1 MKQFYLIC
9 TLLLM
14 SLTAFARDITVHVTD
29 QRGAAVSG
37 LSVTFDNEYFY
48 TDSNGDFEIR
58 GLGSSGVYSFSY
70 STDYGYEQI
79 RFSWDG
85 TSSVVNVS
93 LEGYFVVFRL
103 VGLTEED
110 LAQVWD
116 NYFYISTTDG
126 SHGQTMYMGD
136 GGVLAF
142 WWDEPTI
149 SWRFNTDLFGD
160 CSGTVDLEEEKG
172 VVSIAPKNG
181 KYKVSLGS
189 IKGHGGVAMEG
200 VTVEGMPAESF
211 SAVYRSPGT
220 YSLNVSAPGYFP
232 YACSYQVVDK
242 DVAVDVDMSQSHVV
256 KFKFTDRD
264 GTAMENVS
272 VRLGSNYD
280 DPVVV
285 TDASGECEAYAMP
298 GYYNYLT
305 SYENPFYTNT
315 LDYITVSS
323 QDVTEEVDW
332 TGATLLEVRL
342 KNAAQFKDYAYGDIL
357 SYNSSC
363 ALKGGGD
370 DDFMQPNPSLIEVV
384 DGEDI
389 VVGLLA
395 EKEYTSADLSLYF
408 ENTVKEILGIHEEG
422 IALEGKDVKLEYDF
436 GTYLTAHFSASD
448 GLLLQDIKIDGM
460 SLGVNGV
467 NETFDVLM
475 PPGEHRWTAELQTE
489 DGTQSYPFGKE
500 QAFALSEDGESI
512 VYAFNEEDYSG
523 IRFLVE
529 DENGNPGEGFC
540 VVVRRNSSIVSSAN
554 TAEDGLCTV
563 FLSEPGDYTYEVAYG
578 QGVIYGEYGGY
589 LPLRGSVTVGTE
601 MAEETVSFEDY
612 CKFSLRVTGIEMPY
626 TEWSTALPTVELD
639 GVYVHFRMTANK
651 EVTPIEY
658 ESSMWMPQDTYSG
671 TVRVH
676 DESNHSGRATFTVEL
691 GEDGVVETIDFSHY
705 RTVDFTVNGENII
718 EGYVRLFREGQDFD
732 GNSEYDRLLPP
743 GKYAALYDNYSYIF
757 TDTVYFEIADEN
769 MVVDF
774 QFNPEDYHAV
784 TFVVKNQPEGTDGVY
799 FVIDENG
806 WADNQQGTM
815 MREGKHSF
823 VLSSMDVHGG
833 YYYANAW
840 PLEGFFEV
848 GEEDKE
854 VEVDLSSYRLFR
866 MRFILPDGSEW
877 TDSESWGYDLL
888 LSKDGVSYPFYTM
901 ELNYYALPV
910 GDYGLTLDLR
920 KRYYGTFTVGTEC
933 PDEIT
938 VRLSETSVSVA
949 DTRSEDV
956 ALSAAMNNGRVSI
969 MSAHNEEVAV
979 CIYDLDGRVLWQG
992 VVAPGCAADT
1002 GLQDGGIYLIRME
1015 QKGFVKT
1022 QKLIVR

>member
-1 MKQFYLIC
+1 MKQVYLIC

-37 LSVTFDNEYFY
+37 LPVTFDNEYFY

-70 STDYGYEQI
+70 NTGYGYEQI

-110 LAQVWD
+110 LTQVRD
-116 NYFYISTTDG
+116 DYFVISTTDG
-126 SHGQTMYMGD
+126 SYSEEMYMDD

-189 IKGHGGVAMEG
+189 IKGHGGVAIEG

-211 SAVYRSPGT
+211 STVYRSPGT

-272 VRLGSNYD
+272 VQLGRDYD
-280 DPVVV
+280 SPVVV
-285 TDASGECEAYAMP
+285 TDASGVCEAYAMP
-298 GYYNYLT
+298 GYYDYLT
-305 SYENPFYTNT
+305 SYENPLYPSNT
-315 LDYITVSS
+315 LKNITVSS
-323 QDVTEEVDW
+323 QDVTVAVDW

-342 KNAAQFKDYAYGDIL
+342 KNAKQFKDSESYYDRIL
-357 SYNSSC
+357 SFQSGC
-363 ALKGGGD
+363 DLGD
-370 DDFMQPNPSLIEVV
+370 DEDISYYGASLSEVE

-389 VVGLLA
+389 LVGRLA
-395 EKEYTSADLSLYF
+395 DKEYTRANLQLYF
-408 ENTVKEILGIHEEG
+408 EGTIKNILGIREQG
-422 IALEGKDVKLEYDF
+422 IALNGGDVKLEYDF
-436 GTYLTAHFSASD
+436 GTYLTAHLAAPEGFSL
-448 GLLLQDIKIDGM
+448 GHYMIDGID
-460 SLGVNGV
+460 VNAWS
-467 NETFDVLM
+467 EEILM
-475 PPGEHRWTAELQTE
+475 PAGEHRWQAELE
-489 DGTQSYPFGKE
+489 LADGQQSYPFGKE
-500 QAFALSEDGESI
+500 QTFTLSEDGERI

-523 IRFLVE
+523 IRFFVE

-554 TAEDGLCTV
+554 TDEDGRCTV

-578 QGVIYGEYGGY
+578 QGVMYGEYGGY
-589 LPLRGSVTVGTE
+589 LPLRGSVTVGAE

-612 CKFSLRVTGIEMPY
+612 RKFSLRVTGIEMPY
-626 TEWSTALPTVELD
+626 TEWSTALPTVEID
-639 GVYVHFRMTANK
+639 GLYGYFHMTANK

-658 ESSMWMPQDTYSG
+658 EGSMWMPQDTYSG
-671 TVRVH
+671 TVQVH
-676 DESNHSGRATFTVEL
+676 DGSNHSGRATFTVEL
-691 GEDGVVETIDFSHY
+691 AGSDVVETVDFSHY

-718 EGYVRLFREGQDFD
+718 EGDVRLFREGQDFD
-732 GNSEYDRLLPP
+732 GNYENDRLLPP
-743 GKYAALYDNYSYIF
+743 GKYAALYDNYSYNF
-757 TDTVYFEIADEN
+757 TDTVYFEITDEN

-799 FVIDENG
+799 FVIDGNG
-806 WADNQQGTM
+806 WADSKDQQGTM
-815 MREGKHSF
+815 VREGKHSF
-823 VLSSMDVHGG
+823 VLSYMDVQGG
-833 YYYANAW
+833 YYFVNTW
-840 PLEGFFEV
+840 PLEGSFEV

-854 VEVDLSSYRLFR
+854 VEVDLASYRMFR

-888 LSKDGVSYPFYTM
+888 LSKDGVSYPSYTM
-901 ELNYYALPV
+901 ELNYHALPV
-910 GDYGLTLDLR
+910 GNYGLTLDLR
-920 KRYYGTFTVGTEC
+920 KQYYGAFTVGAEC
-933 PDEIT
+933 PDEIM
-938 VRLSETSVSVA
+938 VRLSEAPVSVA
-949 DTRSEDV
+949 DTRSEEV

-969 MSAHNEEVAV
+969 VSTHNEGVAV
-979 CIYDLDGRVLWQG
+979 CIYNLDGRVLWQG
-992 VVAPGCAADT
+992 LVTPGCAADT

-1022 QKLIVR
+1022 QKLIVG

>member
-37 LSVTFDNEYFY
+37 LPVTFDNEYFY

-70 STDYGYEQI
+70 NTGYGYEQI

-126 SHGQTMYMGD
+126 SHGQTMHMDD

-189 IKGHGGVAMEG
+189 IKGHGGVAIEG

-272 VRLGSNYD
+272 VQLGRDYD
-280 DPVVV
+280 SPVVV
-285 TDASGECEAYAMP
+285 TDASGVCEAYAMP
-298 GYYNYLT
+298 GYYDYLT
-305 SYENPFYTNT
+305 SYENPLYPSNT
-315 LDYITVSS
+315 LKNITVSS
-323 QDVTEEVDW
+323 QDVTVAVDW

-342 KNAAQFKDYAYGDIL
+342 KNAKQFKDSESYYDRIL
-357 SYNSSC
+357 SFQSGC
-363 ALKGGGD
+363 DLGD
-370 DDFMQPNPSLIEVV
+370 DEDISYYGASLSEVE

-389 VVGLLA
+389 LVGRLA
-395 EKEYTSADLSLYF
+395 DKEYTRANLQLYF
-408 ENTVKEILGIHEEG
+408 EGTIKNILGIREQG
-422 IALEGKDVKLEYDF
+422 IALNGGDVKLEYDF
-436 GTYLTAHFSASD
+436 GTYLTAHLAAPEGFSL
-448 GLLLQDIKIDGM
+448 GHYMIDGID
-460 SLGVNGV
+460 VNAWS
-467 NETFDVLM
+467 EEILM
-475 PPGEHRWTAELQTE
+475 PAGEHRWQAELE
-489 DGTQSYPFGKE
+489 LADGQQSYPFGKE
-500 QAFALSEDGESI
+500 QTFTLSEDGERI

-523 IRFLVE
+523 IRFFVE

-540 VVVRRNSSIVSSAN
+540 VVVRRNSFFVSSAN
-554 TAEDGLCTV
+554 TDEDGRCTV

-578 QGVIYGEYGGY
+578 QEVIYGEYGGY
-589 LPLRGSVTVGTE
+589 LPLRGSVTVGAE

-612 CKFSLRVTGIEMPY
+612 RKFSLRVTGIEMPY
-626 TEWSTALPTVELD
+626 TEWSTALPTVEID
-639 GVYVHFRMTANK
+639 GLYGYFHMTANK

-658 ESSMWMPQDTYSG
+658 EGSMWMPQGTYSG
-671 TVRVH
+671 TVQVH
-676 DESNHSGRATFTVEL
+676 DGSNHSGRATFTVEL
-691 GEDGVVETIDFSHY
+691 AGSDVVETVDFSHY

-718 EGYVRLFREGQDFD
+718 E
-732 GNSEYDRLLPP
+732 
-743 GKYAALYDNYSYIF
+743 
-757 TDTVYFEIADEN
+757 
-769 MVVDF
+769 
-774 QFNPEDYHAV
+774 
-784 TFVVKNQPEGTDGVY
+784 
-799 FVIDENG
+799 
-806 WADNQQGTM
+806 
-815 MREGKHSF
+815 
-823 VLSSMDVHGG
+823 
-833 YYYANAW
+833 
-840 PLEGFFEV
+840 
-848 GEEDKE
+848 
-854 VEVDLSSYRLFR
+854 
-866 MRFILPDGSEW
+866 
-877 TDSESWGYDLL
+877 
-888 LSKDGVSYPFYTM
+888 
-901 ELNYYALPV
+901 
-910 GDYGLTLDLR
+910 
-920 KRYYGTFTVGTEC
+920 
-933 PDEIT
+933 
-938 VRLSETSVSVA
+938 
-949 DTRSEDV
+949 
-956 ALSAAMNNGRVSI
+956 
-969 MSAHNEEVAV
+969 
-979 CIYDLDGRVLWQG
+979 
-992 VVAPGCAADT
+992 
-1002 GLQDGGIYLIRME
+1002 
-1015 QKGFVKT
+1015 
-1022 QKLIVR
+1022 

>member
-37 LSVTFDNEYFY
+37 LPVTFDNEYFY

-70 STDYGYEQI
+70 NTGYGYEQI

-126 SHGQTMYMGD
+126 SHGQTMHMDD

-189 IKGHGGVAMEG
+189 IKGHGGVTIEG

-211 SAVYRSPGT
+211 STVYRSPGT

-272 VRLGSNYD
+272 VQLGRDYD
-280 DPVVV
+280 SPVVV
-285 TDASGECEAYAMP
+285 TDASGVCEAYAMP
-298 GYYNYLT
+298 GYYDYLT
-305 SYENPFYTNT
+305 SYENPLYPSNT
-315 LDYITVSS
+315 LKNITVSS
-323 QDVTEEVDW
+323 QDVTVAVDW

-342 KNAAQFKDYAYGDIL
+342 KNAKQFKDSESYYDRIL
-357 SYNSSC
+357 SFQSGC
-363 ALKGGGD
+363 DLGD
-370 DDFMQPNPSLIEVV
+370 DEDISYYGASLSEVE

-389 VVGLLA
+389 LVGRLA
-395 EKEYTSADLSLYF
+395 DKEYTRANLQLYF
-408 ENTVKEILGIHEEG
+408 EGTIKNILGIREQG
-422 IALEGKDVKLEYDF
+422 IALNGGDVKLEYDF
-436 GTYLTAHFSASD
+436 GTYLTAHLAAPEGFSL
-448 GLLLQDIKIDGM
+448 GHYMIDGID
-460 SLGVNGV
+460 VNAWS
-467 NETFDVLM
+467 EEILM
-475 PPGEHRWTAELQTE
+475 PAGEHRWQAELE
-489 DGTQSYPFGKE
+489 LADGQQSYPFGKE
-500 QAFALSEDGESI
+500 QTFTLSEDGERI

-523 IRFLVE
+523 IRFFVE

-554 TAEDGLCTV
+554 TDEDGRCTV

-578 QGVIYGEYGGY
+578 QEVIYGEYGGY

-612 CKFSLRVTGIEMPY
+612 RKFSLRVTGIEMPY
-626 TEWSTALPTVELD
+626 TEWSTALPTVEID
-639 GVYVHFRMTANK
+639 GLYGYFHMTANK

-658 ESSMWMPQDTYSG
+658 EGSMWMPQDTYSG
-671 TVRVH
+671 TVQVH
-676 DESNHSGRATFTVEL
+676 DGSNHSGRATFTVEL
-691 GEDGVVETIDFSHY
+691 AGSDVVETVDFSHY

-718 EGYVRLFREGQDFD
+718 EGDVRLFREGQDFD
-732 GNSEYDRLLPP
+732 GNYENDRLLPP
-743 GKYAALYDNYSYIF
+743 GKYAALYDNYSYNF
-757 TDTVYFEIADEN
+757 TDTVYFEITDEN

-799 FVIDENG
+799 FVIDGNG
-806 WADNQQGTM
+806 WADSKDQQGTM
-815 MREGKHSF
+815 VREGKHSF
-823 VLSSMDVHGG
+823 VLSYMDVQGG
-833 YYYANAW
+833 YYFVNTW
-840 PLEGFFEV
+840 PLEGSFEV

-854 VEVDLSSYRLFR
+854 VEVDLASYRMFR

-888 LSKDGVSYPFYTM
+888 LSKDGVSYPSHTM
-901 ELNYYALPV
+901 ELNYHALPV
-910 GDYGLTLDLR
+910 GNYGLTLDLR
-920 KRYYGTFTVGTEC
+920 KRYYGAFTVGAEC
-933 PDEIT
+933 PDEIM
-938 VRLSETSVSVA
+938 VRLSETPVSVA
-949 DTRSEDV
+949 DTRSEEV

-969 MSAHNEEVAV
+969 VSTHNEGVAV
-979 CIYDLDGRVLWQG
+979 CIYNLDGRVLWQG
-992 VVAPGCAADT
+992 LVTPGCAADT

>member
-1 MKQFYLIC
+1 MKQVYLIC

-14 SLTAFARDITVHVTD
+14 SLTTFARDITVHVTD

-37 LSVTFDNEYFY
+37 LPVTFDNEYFY

-70 STDYGYEQI
+70 NTGYGYEQI

-126 SHGQTMYMGD
+126 SHGQTMHMDD

-189 IKGHGGVAMEG
+189 INGHGGVAMEG

-272 VRLGSNYD
+272 VQLGLGYD
-280 DPVVV
+280 SPVIV
-285 TDASGECEAYAMP
+285 TNASGECEAYAMP
-298 GYYNYLT
+298 GGYNYLT
-305 SYENPFYTNT
+305 SYENPLYPSN
-315 LDYITVSS
+315 YMENITVSS
-323 QDVTEEVDW
+323 QDVTEDVDW

-357 SYNSSC
+357 SYNSVCELGNDEYMSYG
-363 ALKGGGD
+363 AS
-370 DDFMQPNPSLIEVV
+370 FNEVE

-389 VVGLLA
+389 IVGVLA
-395 EKEYTSADLSLYF
+395 GKEYTQANLQLSF
-408 ENTVKEILGIHEEG
+408 ENVVKNILGIREQG
-422 IALEGKDVKLEYDF
+422 IALNGGDVKLEYDF
-436 GTYLTAHFSASD
+436 GTYLTAHLAAPEGFSL
-448 GLLLQDIKIDGM
+448 GHYMIDGID
-460 SLGVNGV
+460 VNAWS
-467 NETFDVLM
+467 EEILM
-475 PPGEHRWTAELQTE
+475 PAGEHRWQAELE
-489 DGTQSYPFGKE
+489 LADGQQSYPFGKE
-500 QAFALSEDGESI
+500 QTFTLSEDGERI
-512 VYAFNEEDYSG
+512 VYAFNEEDYGG
-523 IRFLVE
+523 IRFFVE

-554 TAEDGLCTV
+554 TDEDGLCTV

-578 QGVIYGEYGGY
+578 QEVIYGEYGGY

-612 CKFSLRVTGIEMPY
+612 RKFSLRVTGIEMPY
-626 TEWSTALPTVELD
+626 TEWSTALPTVEID
-639 GVYVHFRMTANK
+639 GLYGYFHMTANK

-658 ESSMWMPQDTYSG
+658 EGSMWMPQDTYSG
-671 TVRVH
+671 TVQVH
-676 DESNHSGRATFTVEL
+676 DGSNHSGRATFTVEL
-691 GEDGVVETIDFSHY
+691 AGSDVVETVDFSHY

-718 EGYVRLFREGQDFD
+718 EGDVRLFREGQDFD
-732 GNSEYDRLLPP
+732 GNYENDRLLPP
-743 GKYAALYDNYSYIF
+743 GKYAALYDNYSYNF
-757 TDTVYFEIADEN
+757 TDTVYFEITDEN

-799 FVIDENG
+799 FVIDGNG
-806 WADNQQGTM
+806 WADSKDQQGTM
-815 MREGKHSF
+815 VREGKHSF
-823 VLSSMDVHGG
+823 VLSYMDVQGG
-833 YYYANAW
+833 YYFVNTW
-840 PLEGFFEV
+840 PLEGSFEV

-854 VEVDLSSYRLFR
+854 VEVDLASYRMFR

-888 LSKDGVSYPFYTM
+888 LSKDGVSYPSHTM
-901 ELNYYALPV
+901 ELNYHALPV
-910 GDYGLTLDLR
+910 GNYGLTLDLR
-920 KRYYGTFTVGTEC
+920 KRYYGAFTVGAEC
-933 PDEIT
+933 PDEIM
-938 VRLSETSVSVA
+938 VRLSETPVSVA
-949 DTRSEDV
+949 DTRSEEV

-969 MSAHNEEVAV
+969 MSTHNEDIAV
-979 CIYDLDGRVLWQG
+979 CIYNLDGRVLWQG
-992 VVAPGCAADT
+992 LVTPGCAADT

>member
-1 MKQFYLIC
+1 MKQVYLIC

-14 SLTAFARDITVHVTD
+14 SLTTFARDITVHVTD

-37 LSVTFDNEYFY
+37 LPVTFDNEYFY

-70 STDYGYEQI
+70 NTGYGYEQI

-126 SHGQTMYMGD
+126 SHGQTMYMDD

-189 IKGHGGVAMEG
+189 IKGHGGVAIEG

-242 DVAVDVDMSQSHVV
+242 DVVVDVDMSQSYVV
-256 KFKFTDRD
+256 RFKFTDRD

-272 VRLGSNYD
+272 VQLGLGYD
-280 DPVVV
+280 SPVIV
-285 TDASGECEAYAMP
+285 TNASGECEAYAMP
-298 GYYNYLT
+298 GGYNYLT
-305 SYENPFYTNT
+305 SYENPLYPSN
-315 LDYITVSS
+315 YMENITVSS

-342 KNAAQFKDYAYGDIL
+342 KNAAQFKDYAHGDIL
-357 SYNSSC
+357 SYNSVCELGNDEYMSYG
-363 ALKGGGD
+363 AS
-370 DDFMQPNPSLIEVV
+370 FNEVE

-389 VVGLLA
+389 LVGVLA
-395 EKEYTSADLSLYF
+395 GKEYTQANLQLSF
-408 ENTVKEILGIHEEG
+408 ENVVKNILGIREQG
-422 IALEGKDVKLEYDF
+422 IALNGGDVKLEYDF
-436 GTYLTAHFSASD
+436 GTYLTAHLAAPEGFSL
-448 GLLLQDIKIDGM
+448 GHYMIDGIDVNAWSEEILM
-460 SLGVNGV
+460 S
-467 NETFDVLM
+467 
-475 PPGEHRWTAELQTE
+475 PGEHRWQAELE
-489 DGTQSYPFGKE
+489 SADGQSYPFGKE
-500 QAFALSEDGESI
+500 QTFTLSEDGERI

-523 IRFLVE
+523 IRFFVE

-540 VVVRRNSSIVSSAN
+540 VVVRRNSFIVSSAN
-554 TAEDGLCTV
+554 TGEDGRCTV

-578 QGVIYGEYGGY
+578 QEVIYGEYGGY
-589 LPLRGSVTVGTE
+589 LPLRGSVTVGAE

-612 CKFSLRVTGIEMPY
+612 RKFSLRVTGIEMPY

-658 ESSMWMPQDTYSG
+658 EGSMWMPQGTYSG

-691 GEDGVVETIDFSHY
+691 AGSDVVETVDFSHY

-732 GNSEYDRLLPP
+732 GNSENDRLLPP

-799 FVIDENG
+799 FVIDGNG
-806 WADNQQGTM
+806 WADSKDQQGTM
-815 MREGKHSF
+815 VREGKHSF
-823 VLSSMDVHGG
+823 VLSYMDVQGG
-833 YYYANAW
+833 YYFVNTW
-840 PLEGFFEV
+840 PLEGSFEV

-854 VEVDLSSYRLFR
+854 VEVDLASYRMFR

-888 LSKDGVSYPFYTM
+888 LSKDGVSYPSHTM
-901 ELNYYALPV
+901 ELNYHALPV
-910 GDYGLTLDLR
+910 GNYGLTLDLR
-920 KRYYGTFTVGTEC
+920 KRYYGAFTVGAEC
-933 PDEIT
+933 PDEIM
-938 VRLSETSVSVA
+938 VRLSETPVSVA
-949 DTRSEDV
+949 DTRSEEV

-969 MSAHNEEVAV
+969 VSTHNEGVAV
-979 CIYDLDGRVLWQG
+979 CIYNLDGRVLWQG
-992 VVAPGCAADT
+992 LVTPGCAADT

>member
-37 LSVTFDNEYFY
+37 LPVTFDNEYFY

-70 STDYGYEQI
+70 NTGYGYEQI

-126 SHGQTMYMGD
+126 SHGQTMHMDD

-189 IKGHGGVAMEG
+189 IKGHGGVAIEG

-242 DVAVDVDMSQSHVV
+242 DVVVDVDMSQSYVV
-256 KFKFTDRD
+256 RFKFTDRD

-272 VRLGSNYD
+272 VQLGLGYD
-280 DPVVV
+280 SPVIV
-285 TDASGECEAYAMP
+285 TNASGECEAYAMP
-298 GYYNYLT
+298 GGYNYLT
-305 SYENPFYTNT
+305 SYENPLYPSN
-315 LDYITVSS
+315 YMENITVSS

-342 KNAAQFKDYAYGDIL
+342 KNAAQFKDYAHGDIL
-357 SYNSSC
+357 SYNSVCELGNDEYMSYG
-363 ALKGGGD
+363 AS
-370 DDFMQPNPSLIEVV
+370 FNEVE

-389 VVGLLA
+389 LVGVLA
-395 EKEYTSADLSLYF
+395 GKEYTQANLQLSF
-408 ENTVKEILGIHEEG
+408 ENVVKNILGIREQG
-422 IALEGKDVKLEYDF
+422 IALNGGDVKLEYDF
-436 GTYLTAHFSASD
+436 GTYLTAHLAAPEGFSL
-448 GLLLQDIKIDGM
+448 GHYMIDGIDVNAWSEEILM
-460 SLGVNGV
+460 S
-467 NETFDVLM
+467 
-475 PPGEHRWTAELQTE
+475 PGEHRWQAELE
-489 DGTQSYPFGKE
+489 SADGQSYPFGKE
-500 QAFALSEDGESI
+500 QTFTLSEDGERI

-523 IRFLVE
+523 IRFFVE

-540 VVVRRNSSIVSSAN
+540 VVVRRNSFIVSSAN
-554 TAEDGLCTV
+554 TGEDGRCTV

-578 QGVIYGEYGGY
+578 QEVIYGEYGGY
-589 LPLRGSVTVGTE
+589 LPLRGSVTVGAE

-612 CKFSLRVTGIEMPY
+612 RKFSLRVTGIEMPY

-658 ESSMWMPQDTYSG
+658 EGSMWMPQGTYSG

-691 GEDGVVETIDFSHY
+691 AGSDVVETVDFSHY

-732 GNSEYDRLLPP
+732 GNSENDRLLPP
-743 GKYAALYDNYSYIF
+743 GKYAALYDNYSYNF
-757 TDTVYFEIADEN
+757 TDTVYFEITDEN

-784 TFVVKNQPEGTDGVY
+784 TFVVKNQPEGAGRGY
-799 FVIDENG
+799 FVIDENIWVDPG
-806 WADNQQGTM
+806 SQSDVV
-815 MREGKHSF
+815 RKGKHIF
-823 VLSSMDVHGG
+823 ILSGMEVGASVAVM
-833 YYYANAW
+833 W
-840 PLEGFFEV
+840 PLIETFEV
-848 GEEDKE
+848 GDEDLE
-854 VEVDLSSYRLFR
+854 VEVDLSAYRLFKIK
-866 MRFILPDGSEW
+866 FVLPDGNEL
-877 TDSESWGYDLL
+877 EAGMSWADFSLSQGRDTLFHNVYYLEEGYC
-888 LSKDGVSYPFYTM
+888 M
-901 ELNYYALPV
+901 LPV
-910 GDYGLTLDLR
+910 GTYDLTLEQLT
-920 KRYYGTFTVGTEC
+920 KYYGKVTVPSEC

-938 VRLSETSVSVA
+938 VRLSETPVSVA
-949 DTRSEDV
+949 DTRSEEV

-969 MSAHNEEVAV
+969 VSTHNEGVAV
-979 CIYDLDGRVLWQG
+979 CIYNLDGRVLWQG
-992 VVAPGCAADT
+992 LVTPGCAADT